1 MSQIT
6 PNLRYLTEK
15 VPWVWENKHSIE
27 LKNLKG
33 VIASTS
39 VLGIFDD
46 KKQIVV
52 QTDASKDGLGCVILQ
67 EGKPIAFASRK
78 KLKKSF

>member
-1 MSQIT
+1 M
-6 PNLRYLTEK
+6 NLRYLTGK

-27 LKNLKG
+27 LKILKR

-46 KKQIVV
+46 NV
-52 QTDASKDGLGCVILQ
+52 
-67 EGKPIAFASRK
+67 
-78 KLKKSF
+78 